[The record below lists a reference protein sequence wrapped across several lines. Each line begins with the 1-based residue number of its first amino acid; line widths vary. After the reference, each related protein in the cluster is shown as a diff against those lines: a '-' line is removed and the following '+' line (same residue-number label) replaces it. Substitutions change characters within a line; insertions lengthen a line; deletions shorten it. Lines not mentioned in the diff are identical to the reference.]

1 MANLSWKTLALLT
14 ITLLVALGL
23 QAGALK
29 IMVNLS
35 RQTDEP
41 TPVETRAAPGKPRL
55 PATTGETGR
64 QPAPAIEERIAAAPA
79 LTGQEPNPE
88 ALLADP
94 PHLPVPAPKPESSPG
109 SPNPEARQL
118 PGAAPSTP
126 VANPPPAANPP
137 PVSAEAT
144 NPPPV
149 ASPTPT
155 APVAPAVPV
164 APPVAAAPEVNPPP
178 ATASGLQEAAW
189 IKARDPR
196 RYTVQVYSGKN
207 MSALREISV
216 AVATADPQ
224 AYFTTTSRSGPWH
237 SLVIGDYAD
246 SAAAQAAAAKMTA
259 RLPTMKP
266 WVRRFDEVQAKLR

>member
-1 MANLSWKTLALLT
+1 MANFSWKTLALLT
-14 ITLLVALGL
+14 VTLLVALGL

-41 TPVETRAAPGKPRL
+41 APVATRAAPGNPRL
-55 PATTGETGR
+55 SATTGETGR
-64 QPAPAIEERIAAAPA
+64 QPMPAIEERIAVAPA
-79 LTGQEPNPE
+79 LAGQEPNPE

-94 PHLPVPAPKPESSPG
+94 PHLATPAPKPEPSPG

-126 VANPPPAANPP
+126 VANPPLITNPLPVSAEINPSSTVSNPP
-137 PVSAEAT
+137 PVT
-144 NPPPV
+144 
-149 ASPTPT
+149 
-155 APVAPAVPV
+155 PAVPV
-164 APPVAAAPEVNPPP
+164 APPVAAASETNPPP
-178 ATASGLQEAAW
+178 VTVSSLQEAAW

-196 RYTVQVYSGKN
+196 RYTVQVYSGKEMN
-207 MSALREISV
+207 ALREISV

-246 SAAAQAAAAKMTA
+246 SATAQTAAAKMTT
-259 RLPTMKP
+259 RLPTIKP

>member
-14 ITLLVALGL
+14 VTLLVALGL

-41 TPVETRAAPGKPRL
+41 APVESRAAPGKPRL

-64 QPAPAIEERIAAAPA
+64 QPAAVTEERIAAAPA
-79 LTGQEPNPE
+79 LAEPEPNPE

-94 PHLPVPAPKPESSPG
+94 PHLAAPAPKPEPSPG

-118 PGAAPSTP
+118 PGAAPS
-126 VANPPPAANPP
+126 PPAANPP
-137 PVSAEAT
+137 PVSAEA
-144 NPPPV
+144 NPPSV
-149 ASPTPT
+149 ASNPTPA

-164 APPVAAAPEVNPPP
+164 APPVAVAPEVNPPP

-216 AVATADPQ
+216 ALATADPQ

-246 SAAAQAAAAKMTA
+246 SAAAQAATAKITS
-259 RLPTMKP
+259 RLPTIKP

>member
-1 MANLSWKTLALLT
+1 MANFSWKTLALLT
-14 ITLLVALGL
+14 VTLLVALGL

-41 TPVETRAAPGKPRL
+41 APVATRAAPGNPRL
-55 PATTGETGR
+55 SATTGETGR
-64 QPAPAIEERIAAAPA
+64 QPAPAIEERITVAPA

-94 PHLPVPAPKPESSPG
+94 PHLATPAPKPEPSPG

-118 PGAAPSTP
+118 PGAALSTP
-126 VANPPPAANPP
+126 VANPPPIANPP
-137 PVSAEAT
+137 PVSAEINPSPT
-144 NPPPV
+144 VSNPPPV
-149 ASPTPT
+149 T
-155 APVAPAVPV
+155 PAVPA

-196 RYTVQVYSGKN
+196 RYTVQVYSGKEMN
-207 MSALREISV
+207 ALREISV

-246 SAAAQAAAAKMTA
+246 SATAQAAAAKMTT
-259 RLPTMKP
+259 RLPTIKP

>member
-14 ITLLVALGL
+14 VTLLVALGL

-41 TPVETRAAPGKPRL
+41 APVETRAAPGKPRL

-64 QPAPAIEERIAAAPA
+64 QPAPATEERIAAAPA
-79 LTGQEPNPE
+79 LAGQEPNPE

-94 PHLPVPAPKPESSPG
+94 PHLATPAPKPEPSHSS
-109 SPNPEARQL
+109 SNPEARQL

-126 VANPPPAANPP
+126 VVNPPPAANPP
-137 PVSAEAT
+137 PVLAEA

-149 ASPTPT
+149 VSNPPP
-155 APVAPAVPV
+155 PVTPAVPV

-196 RYTVQVYSGKN
+196 RYTVQVYSGKEMN
-207 MSALREISV
+207 ALREISV
-216 AVATADPQ
+216 AIATADPQ

-237 SLVIGDYAD
+237 ALVIGDYAD
-246 SAAAQAAAAKMTA
+246 SSAAQAAAAKMTI
-259 RLPTMKP
+259 RLPTIKP

>member
-14 ITLLVALGL
+14 LTLLVALGL

-41 TPVETRAAPGKPRL
+41 APMETRAAPGKPRL

-64 QPAPAIEERIAAAPA
+64 QPATATEERIAAAPA
-79 LTGQEPNPE
+79 LAGEPNPE

-94 PHLPVPAPKPESSPG
+94 PHLATPAPKPEHLPG

-118 PGAAPSTP
+118 PGAAPSPP

-137 PVSAEAT
+137 PVSAEA

-149 ASPTPT
+149 ASNPTPA

-164 APPVAAAPEVNPPP
+164 APPVAVAPEVNPPP
-178 ATASGLQEAAW
+178 ATASGLQAAVW

-216 AVATADPQ
+216 ALTTADPQ

-246 SAAAQAAAAKMTA
+246 SAAAQAAAAKITT
-259 RLPTMKP
+259 RLPTIKP

>member
-1 MANLSWKTLALLT
+1 MANFSWKTLALLT
-14 ITLLVALGL
+14 VTLLVALGL

-41 TPVETRAAPGKPRL
+41 APVATRAAPGNPRL
-55 PATTGETGR
+55 SATTGETGR
-64 QPAPAIEERIAAAPA
+64 QPMPAIEERIAVAPA
-79 LTGQEPNPE
+79 LAGQEPNPE

-94 PHLPVPAPKPESSPG
+94 PHLATPAPKPEPSPG

-126 VANPPPAANPP
+126 VANPPLITNPLPVSAEINPSSTVSNPP
-137 PVSAEAT
+137 PVT
-144 NPPPV
+144 
-149 ASPTPT
+149 
-155 APVAPAVPV
+155 PAVPV
-164 APPVAAAPEVNPPP
+164 APPVAAASETNPPP
-178 ATASGLQEAAW
+178 VTVSSLQEAAW

-196 RYTVQVYSGKN
+196 RYTVQVYSGKEMN
-207 MSALREISV
+207 ALREISV
-216 AVATADPQ
+216 TVATADPQ

-246 SAAAQAAAAKMTA
+246 SATAQAAAAKMTT
-259 RLPTMKP
+259 RLPTIKP